1 MSSNFLYPCITERT
15 RLIRKQKPGLI
26 DNMFVNFFN
35 KKLISGNLFEKISD
49 HLPSFVVI
57 KDINN
62 KQTNKQ
68 TNKQSENSKSGNE
81 KSQSGQIP

>member
-68 TNKQSENSKSGNE
+68 TR
-81 KSQSGQIP
+81 